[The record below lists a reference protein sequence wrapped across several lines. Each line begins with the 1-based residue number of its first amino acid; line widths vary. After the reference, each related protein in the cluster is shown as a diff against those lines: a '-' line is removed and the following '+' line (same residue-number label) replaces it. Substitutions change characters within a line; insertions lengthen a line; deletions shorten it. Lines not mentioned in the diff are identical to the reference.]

1 MEIKVELINSLGKII
16 VSLMLLLAFFLF
28 TAKSN
33 KRLSNRLFS
42 GFLLLTAFD
51 LTGLFLFNLIAEYPN
66 LQILKASSSLLQMPV
81 FYLYV
86 LSTCYSDFRFRPKH
100 LVHSI
105 LFFSFLLIFKITSFS
120 ELSLSWFEVLGEV
133 QYFAYIIAIFW
144 VLRKYKTV
152 YLENYSNPDYSS
164 YKWLFQATLL
174 FCIAHVFVLVRMG
187 LSYFEYDQSLMQNIN
202 VLISISA
209 LSVICW
215 FVLKALYN
223 PQLFMG
229 IKTAL
234 APIESSIQKPKAKT
248 ENDTAS
254 KEAARKLATFMESE
268 KPYLD
273 FELTLQKLALQFE
286 LPEKELSVLIN
297 HHLGK
302 HFFDFINE
310 YRIEEAKS
318 ILADPSKKGLTIL
331 EILYQVGFNSKSS
344 FYTAFKKITH
354 QTPTQYRKAAL
365 SD

>member
-1 MEIKVELINSLGKII
+1 
-16 VSLMLLLAFFLF
+16 MLLLAFFLF

-51 LTGLFLFNLIAEYPN
+51 LTGLFLFEFFAEYPN

-81 FYLYV
+81 FFLYV
-86 LSTCYSDFRFRPKH
+86 LSICYSDFRIKAMH
-100 LVHSI
+100 ILHSV
-105 LFFSFLLIFKITSFS
+105 LFLSFLIIFKATSFS
-120 ELSLSWFEVLGEV
+120 DLSLSWFEVIGEV
-133 QYFAYIIAIFW
+133 QYFTYIISIFW

-152 YLENYSNPDYSS
+152 YLENYSTPDYSA

-187 LSYFEYDQSLMQNIN
+187 LSYFEYDQTIMQNIN

-229 IKTAL
+229 IKTDL
-234 APIESSIQKPKAKT
+234 APIESSLPKPKAKV
-248 ENDTAS
+248 ENDSAS
-254 KEAARKLATFMESE
+254 RESAGRLAAFMERE

-273 FELTLQKLALQFE
+273 FELTLQKLSLQFE
-286 LPEKELSVLIN
+286 VPEKELSVLIN

-318 ILADPSKKGLTIL
+318 ILEDSSKKGLTIL

-344 FYTAFKKITH
+344 FYTAFKKITQ